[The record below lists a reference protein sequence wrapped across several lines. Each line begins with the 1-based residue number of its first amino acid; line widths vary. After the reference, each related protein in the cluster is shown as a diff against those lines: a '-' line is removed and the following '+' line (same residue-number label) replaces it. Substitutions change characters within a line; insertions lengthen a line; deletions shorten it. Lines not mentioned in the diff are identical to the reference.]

1 MLTKAQQIWTKL
13 KASISNE
20 RASHAELEFLPAA
33 LEVIETPPS
42 PAGRAVLWT
51 IIAFFLIALLWAC
64 IGKVDIV
71 AVAQGKIVPS
81 GRVKVIQSLE
91 AGVVKAIHVEEG
103 QSVEAGR
110 VLVELDSTLSEADRK
125 RLHNEWLAAELDR
138 VRLKILLGRIQEP
151 ESRIQDKNNGIQ
163 NTEARSQNGKNEEQ
177 GLGAENLLDSAFC
190 ILNSADPGSCI
201 LDSEFLS
208 KISPEQIE
216 LLKERIRSGLH
227 EYRSNAASLQQN
239 VLQQQAELRSIDEH
253 ILQLNETIPL
263 ITERADAI
271 KSMLDSG
278 VVSRADWLKIEEDRI
293 RQARERDIQKSNR
306 QRILA
311 IIESARQQQQALSA
325 KYRSDWLGELTAT
338 ESRIEAAGQELIK
351 AEQRNALQRLVAP
364 VSGKVQ
370 QLAVHTIGGVVTPA
384 QPLMM
389 IVPDSEAI
397 EVEAWVQNKDIG
409 FVETGQ
415 PVEIKIETFPFT
427 KYGVIDGEIRNLSND
442 AVSDEEKGLH
452 YVAQVAMAKTIIQA
466 DNKLVNLTPGM
477 AVTVEVKT
485 GKRRVIDYLMSPLFR
500 YKEESIQER

>member
-1 MLTKAQQIWTKL
+1 MQMFNRAKQIWTKL

-20 RASHAELEFLPAA
+20 RASRAELEFLPAA

-42 PAGRAVLWT
+42 PAGRVILWT

-81 GRVKVIQSLE
+81 GRVKVIQPLE
-91 AGVVKAIHVEEG
+91 AGVVEAIHVEEG
-103 QSVEAGR
+103 QRVEAGQ
-110 VLVELDSTLSEADRK
+110 LLLELDSTLSEADRK
-125 RLHNEWLAAELDR
+125 RLENEWLAAELDR
-138 VRLKILLGRIQEP
+138 ARLKALIDAVDQ
-151 ESRIQDKNNGIQ
+151 
-163 NTEARSQNGKNEEQ
+163 
-177 GLGAENLLDSAFC
+177 
-190 ILNSADPGSCI
+190 
-201 LDSEFLS
+201 
-208 KISPEQIE
+208 KISED
-216 LLKERIRSGLH
+216 LKIQPYLDTHILQYSNTATANLAQQRLTQQH
-227 EYRSNAASLQQN
+227 NEYLAQAASLYQE
-239 VLQQQAELRSIDEH
+239 VLEQQAELRAVDEH
-253 ILQLNETIPL
+253 IEQLNGTIPL
-263 ITERADAI
+263 ITERAQAI

-278 VVSRADWLKIEEDRI
+278 VVSRADWLKIEEERI
-293 RQARERDIQKSNR
+293 GQVKERDIQQSNR
-306 QRILA
+306 QRITA
-311 IIESARQQQQALSA
+311 AIESAKQQQQALSA
-325 KYRSDWLGELTAT
+325 KYRSEWLGELTAT
-338 ESRIEAAGQELIK
+338 ENRIEAAEQELIK
-351 AEQRNALQRLVAP
+351 AEQRSSLQKLLAP
-364 VSGKVQ
+364 VSGKIQ

-409 FVETGQ
+409 FVEAGHA
-415 PVEIKIETFPFT
+415 VEIKIETFPFT

-452 YVAQVAMAKTIIQA
+452 YVAQVSMAKTTIQA

-485 GKRRVIDYLMSPLFR
+485 GKRRVIDYLLSPLLR

>member
-1 MLTKAQQIWTKL
+1 MLKEKL
-13 KASISNE
+13 KNLKSRLSANQ
-20 RASHAELEFLPAA
+20 RHRAELEFLPAA

-42 PAGRAVLWT
+42 PAGRAIIWT
-51 IIAFFLIALLWAC
+51 IIAFFIIALLWAC

-81 GRVKVIQSLE
+81 GRVKIIQPLE

-103 QSVEAGR
+103 QRVEAGR
-110 VLVELDSTLSEADRK
+110 LLVELDSTLSEADRK
-125 RLHNEWLAAELDR
+125 RLYNEWLAAELDKA
-138 VRLKILLGRIQEP
+138 RLKILLERIQNP
-151 ESRIQDKNNGIQ
+151 EFRIQKV
-163 NTEARSQNGKNEEQ
+163 EENIVTSESCL
-177 GLGAENLLDSAFC
+177 LGFNHSD
-190 ILNSADPGSCI
+190 SCI
-201 LDSEFLS
+201 LDSGFS
-208 KISPEQIE
+208 SNISPNQIE
-216 LLKERIRSGLH
+216 LLKERIRSGLS
-227 EYRSNAASLQQN
+227 EYESNIASLHQE
-239 VLQQQAELRSIDEH
+239 VLKQQAELRAVDEH
-253 ILQLNETIPL
+253 IQQLNETIPL
-263 ITERADAI
+263 ITERTDAI

-293 RQARERDIQKSNR
+293 RQAKERDIQKSNR

-311 IIESARQQQQALSA
+311 AIESAKQQQQALSA
-325 KYRSDWLGELTAT
+325 KYRSEWLGELTTT
-338 ESRIEAAGQELIK
+338 ESHIEAAEQELIK

-409 FVETGQ
+409 FVETNQ

-452 YVAQVAMAKTIIQA
+452 YVAQVAMAKTTIQA

-485 GKRRVIDYLMSPLFR
+485 GKRRVIDYLLSPLLR
-500 YKEESIQER
+500 YKEESIGER

>member
-1 MLTKAQQIWTKL
+1 MLLEPIKTWWAKFQNHFGGVA
-13 KASISNE
+13 
-20 RASHAELEFLPAA
+20 RDRPELEFLPAA

-42 PAGRAVLWT
+42 PAGRIIIWT

-81 GRVKVIQSLE
+81 GRVKVIQPLE

-103 QSVEAGR
+103 QRVEAGR
-110 VLVELDSTLSEADRK
+110 LLVELDSTLSEADKK
-125 RLHNEWLAAELDR
+125 RLQNEWLTAELDR
-138 VRLKILLGRIQEP
+138 ARLKALI
-151 ESRIQDKNNGIQ
+151 D
-163 NTEARSQNGKNEEQ
+163 AV
-177 GLGAENLLDSAFC
+177 DH
-190 ILNSADPGSCI
+190 
-201 LDSEFLS
+201 
-208 KISPEQIE
+208 KISED
-216 LLKERIRSGLH
+216 LKIQPYLNTHILQYSNTATANLSQQRLTQQH
-227 EYRSNAASLQQN
+227 NEYLAQAASLHQQF
-239 VLQQQAELRSIDEH
+239 LEQQAELRSIDEH
-253 ILQLNETIPL
+253 VQQLNETIPL

-293 RQARERDIQKSNR
+293 RQTKERDIQKSNR

-311 IIESARQQQQALSA
+311 IIESAKQQQQALSA
-325 KYRSDWLGELTAT
+325 KYRSDWLGELTIT

-351 AEQRNALQRLVAP
+351 AEQRNALQKLVAP

-389 IVPDSEAI
+389 IVPDNEAI

-409 FVETGQ
+409 FVETSQ

-427 KYGVIDGEIRNLSND
+427 KYGVIDGEVRNLSND

-452 YVAQVAMAKTIIQA
+452 YVAQVAMAKTTIQA

-485 GKRRVIDYLMSPLFR
+485 GKRRVIDYLLSPLLR
-500 YKEESIQER
+500 YKEESIGER